1 MCVRPTVSRLFE
13 VFMVSKRERGAA
25 PQVERLLPDLQ
36 SPDEEARGDAVRALC
51 PCHAGWEA
59 FEAHVGEVL
68 RMLRDPSR
76 AVRAQALHVFQ
87 DATKMCEAA
96 DLDYYKEDG
105 EERIG
110 EKRAQGIRPMERRLE
125 ARRDG
130 RNRRRKRRRGGA

>member
-1 MCVRPTVSRLFE
+1 
-13 VFMVSKRERGAA
+13 MVSKRERWAA
-25 PQVERLLPDLQ
+25 PDIKRLLPDLQ
-36 SPDEEARGDAVRALC
+36 SPDAETRGDAVRGLC

-76 AVRAQALHVFQ
+76 AVRAQALHVFG
-87 DATKMCEAA
+87 DATRMCETD

-110 EKRAQGIRPMERRLE
+110 EKRAQGFRSMEQRLE
-125 ARRDG
+125 ARRNS
-130 RNRRRKRRRGGA
+130 RIRRRKHRHGGA